1 MPPSRSFAAPKLDPW
16 DGVLLVDKPPG
27 FTSHDV
33 VAKVR
38 NFFRLKK
45 VGHGGTLDPMATGL
59 LILLLGRG
67 TRASNQVMGSDK
79 IYEGVMRLGIT
90 TDTQDAEG
98 EVLEEKSAD
107 GITDEQVL
115 AEMHKRIG
123 DQMQIPPM
131 VSAIKKN
138 GVPLYKLAR
147 KGEVIEREA
156 RLIHVYNFNM
166 LGREGVDVSFN
177 LKCTKGTYVRT
188 LCHDIGEALGCG
200 AHLKALRRTASGKFS
215 IEDALTMEQLLALDL
230 PGLCQRVIPIQR
242 LPEYLAA

>member
-79 IYEGVMRLGIT
+79 VYEGVMRLGIA

-98 EVLEEKSAD
+98 EVLEEKSAE
-107 GITDEQVL
+107 GITDGQIR
-115 AEMHKRIG
+115 AEMLKRVG

-166 LGREGVDVSFN
+166 LGRDGIDVSFN

-188 LCHDIGEALGCG
+188 LCHDIGESLGCG

-230 PGLCQRVIPIQR
+230 PGLCQHVIPIQR